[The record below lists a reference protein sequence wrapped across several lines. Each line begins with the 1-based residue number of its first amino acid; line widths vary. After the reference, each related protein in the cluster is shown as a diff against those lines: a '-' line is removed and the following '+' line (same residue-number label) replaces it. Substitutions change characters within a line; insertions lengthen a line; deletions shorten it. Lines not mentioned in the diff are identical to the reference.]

1 MPCFPTTSIRGA
13 AKRLVSLGTSRASR
27 AVRHGIARDD
37 RTCTAHERV
46 ASRSVRERVIDIQAQ
61 TGANI

>member
-1 MPCFPTTSIRGA
+1 MR
-13 AKRLVSLGTSRASR
+13 VSR

-61 TGANI
+61 AGANI